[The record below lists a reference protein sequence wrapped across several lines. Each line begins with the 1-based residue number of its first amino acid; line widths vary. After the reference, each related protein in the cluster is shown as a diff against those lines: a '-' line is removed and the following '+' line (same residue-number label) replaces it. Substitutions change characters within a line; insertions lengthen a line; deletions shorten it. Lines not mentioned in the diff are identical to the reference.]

1 MSKEKVFEVHPDLLR
16 PNSWNSNYVSPENEA
31 KLSASIDRFDGLFK
45 PILVREVAG
54 VEGYEILGGEHRW
67 IVAKSKKLTLVPIW
81 NLGEIDDKKAK
92 EISLAD
98 NARYGADDALALA
111 ELLKDLTVD
120 GDDLQDYLPYSD
132 VDLHAIF
139 SSDIALDEL
148 SLDEIDDEPKETVE
162 EPVARPVKTHT
173 VMRFKIVNEDAER
186 LTAALVKTQVKFGYT
201 TSDHMTNAGDA
212 LIQMILWAK
221 VETIEDEL

>member
-1 MSKEKVFEVHPDLLR
+1 MSKTKVFEVHPDLLR
-16 PNSWNSNYVSPENEA
+16 SNDWNVNFMTAPNEA
-31 KLSASIDRFDGLFK
+31 KLAASIDRFDGLFK

-67 IVAKSKKLTLVPIW
+67 IVAKSKKLALVPIW

-98 NARYGADDALALA
+98 NARYGADDTLALG
-111 ELLKDLTVD
+111 ELLKELTVD

-148 SLDEIDDEPKETVE
+148 SLDEIDDKPKETVE
-162 EPVARPVKTHT
+162 EPVTRPVKTHT
-173 VMRFKIVNEDAER
+173 IMRFNIANEDAER
-186 LTAALVKTQVKFGYT
+186 LTAALAKIQKFYGY
-201 TSDHMTNAGDA
+201 SSADQMTNAGDA
-212 LIQMILWAK
+212 LMQMVIDAI
-221 VETIEDEL
+221 VASEDES